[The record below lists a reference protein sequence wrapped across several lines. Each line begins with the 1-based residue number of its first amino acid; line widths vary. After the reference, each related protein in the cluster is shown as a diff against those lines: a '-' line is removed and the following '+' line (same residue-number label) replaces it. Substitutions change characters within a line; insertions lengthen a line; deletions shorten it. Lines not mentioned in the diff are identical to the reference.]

1 MVVSP
6 MHNFFES
13 RSKRQM
19 AGDLVIGTIGQT
31 VHGVYG
37 SLLLGVTGS
46 SILAAGSLSLVAS
59 ACAIG
64 GAVVIIPAVLLR
76 QMTYGKNTNLHF
88 LLKLAADVTLS
99 AAIAFAAGCI
109 GAATLGLAM
118 TPVGLAALSGALV
131 FQLFNTLT
139 KLVTSQE
146 KETVYF
152 SNQRFIKA
160 MHEFIL
166 GNILLIAAGVVLPA
180 PAAIIVPYVMICGFY
195 AAFCDAPAK
204 RLNKKLFGDKLNL
217 PLYFKIPRDIL
228 YPALVAFTVGCMAGI
243 AGGLSLATGHLTFM
257 LLNKLNTMIVKCAN
271 ADQQSVPFS
280 YTDNSDTIRAYRAA
294 RIAKI
299 DSNLAAPTL
308 AF

>member
-180 PAAIIVPYVMICGFY
+180 PAAIIVPY
-195 AAFCDAPAK
+195 
-204 RLNKKLFGDKLNL
+204 L